1 MDAVVYRLRAKLQN
15 HPDNH
20 VLQQA
25 LSACTAL
32 GDDLGGM
39 GMRNVGRALDSLREE
54 GLWDADDQ
62 GVWEDLQKTVT
73 QEQSTSGSSTNPPA
87 GSALHERVETLV
99 HRAFWDEALES
110 LSNPSP
116 PVQLARLKRLY
127 EDLHIALTPLL
138 PSGHPI
144 LFALSAPLS
153 PTSSPLRSTTM
164 HLREVLGTLKQRCA
178 PARDPQIDA
187 LFSVL
192 DASRDDTLP
201 NAIVDVIRSLM
212 KIADEMKDDL
222 SQFVLGSMDERQL
235 RDVITKQAATSEREL
250 VLQLW
255 EEKAVKASWKQW
267 LDEVHSPTHHSAHS
281 QFLQRLVRAVAT
293 NQSVS
298 CNLPAVSVIVSPSG
312 ALQFHP
318 SPSDETPLPPNS
330 LPPPLLFITPTLFY
344 IQNYLQALVI
354 TAALRSLVRIPTTPA
369 KRKADDE
376 DNQDMS
382 EDGFLSRIWTLLKGD
397 IDGEDTGL
405 KLINL
410 ADEVVRIS
418 RMYGGTLDDAQ
429 PDTKES
435 QLREAVDRTLKPTDP
450 VFLLL
455 QKRLVDAI
463 TAHLLAHT
471 PPPVPDNAP
480 REMHTG
486 RGAKKAK
493 LVLSAEDAAYQH
505 LRLEFAQ
512 ESLSVKGFEHLVLS
526 GAVSDLVL
534 MLRKCM
540 AWTEFVWQDL
550 FEAV

>member
-1 MDAVVYRLRAKLQN
+1 ML
-15 HPDNH
+15 
-20 VLQQA
+20 
-25 LSACTAL
+25 
-32 GDDLGGM
+32 
-39 GMRNVGRALDSLREE
+39 
-54 GLWDADDQ
+54 
-62 GVWEDLQKTVT
+62 ED
-73 QEQSTSGSSTNPPA
+73 
-87 GSALHERVETLV
+87 
-99 HRAFWDEALES
+99 
-110 LSNPSP
+110 
-116 PVQLARLKRLY
+116 
-127 EDLHIALTPLL
+127 
-138 PSGHPI
+138 
-144 LFALSAPLS
+144 
-153 PTSSPLRSTTM
+153 
-164 HLREVLGTLKQRCA
+164 
-178 PARDPQIDA
+178 
-187 LFSVL
+187 
-192 DASRDDTLP
+192 SRDDTLP
-201 NAIVDVIRSLM
+201 KAIVDVVRSLM
-212 KIADEMKDDL
+212 KLADEMKDDL
-222 SQFVLGSMDERQL
+222 SQFVLGGMDERQL
-235 RDVITKQAATSEREL
+235 RDVITKQAASSEHGL

-255 EEKAVKASWKQW
+255 QENAVKDSWKKW
-267 LDEVHSPTHHSAHS
+267 LDEVYSPTHPNLDGHPAHS
-281 QFLQRLVRAVAT
+281 QFLQRVVRAVAT

-298 CNLPAVSVIVSPSG
+298 CNLPAVSVIASPSG

-318 SPSDETPLPPNS
+318 SPSDETPLPSNS

-369 KRKADDE
+369 KRKADEE

-418 RMYGGTLDDAQ
+418 RMYGVTLDDAQ
-429 PDTKES
+429 PDAKES

-471 PPPVPDNAP
+471 PPCVPDNAP
-480 REMHTG
+480 REMYTG

-493 LVLSAEDAAYQH
+493 LVLSAEDADYEH
-505 LRLEFAQ
+505 LRLEFAR
-512 ESLSVKGFEHLVLS
+512 ESLSVKGFEHPVLS
-526 GAVSDLVL
+526 GAVSDLVF

-540 AWTEFVWQDL
+540 AWTELVWQDL